1 MGDLRNRLKPVLT
14 VLVVFA
20 AFAVLAWVRDR
31 AAQPDLPPGSSYSN
45 APDGTRAALLW
56 LEAAGLR
63 AGRLEG
69 TETVVQAQ
77 PAALFVIQPGF
88 DITSTGRLAFDDV
101 ASRGGTLVLAGYTP
115 TLLEY
120 AAELGVRS
128 SFDGDVIETAS
139 PPRGVPGRPGAPA
152 GAAPLTVPVHTR
164 VRLQGAPGA
173 QPLLVS
179 SDGRVVA
186 LRQPYKR
193 GTLIV
198 LSTPEPLSN
207 DGLRDPDTARFV
219 YRELVAPLIA
229 GPQSAT
235 GSAGTPASPGSS
247 ASPPVVLFDETH
259 HADPQLG
266 LGPDAS
272 FTTRLQRYVLTT
284 PLGGAAV
291 YAGALLFLYLLLS
304 GRRLGP
310 ALRPVH
316 AGAASRTMF
325 EHVQALAGLY
335 RRGAQFLPLRA
346 HFSRHYRRFV
356 ARALGTAALLEGRVT
371 PEALVE
377 RGLSPRRA
385 QAIADGLAAIDAS
398 RSDRQLGEAVRR
410 ADTAVEGLRVG
421 TLRYPDRAAA

>member
-1 MGDLRNRLKPVLT
+1 VGALRSRLKPVLT
-14 VLVVFA
+14 VLVIFA
-20 AFAVLAWVRDR
+20 VFAVLAWVRQR

-45 APDGTRAALLW
+45 APDGARAVLLW
-56 LEAAGLR
+56 LEATGLR

-69 TETVVQAQ
+69 TQTIVQAR
-77 PAALFVIQPGF
+77 PDALFVIQPGF

-101 ASRGGTLVLAGYTP
+101 ANRGGTLVLAGYTP

-128 SFDGDVIETAS
+128 SLDGNIIETAS
-139 PPRGVPGRPGAPA
+139 PPRGTARLAGAPGASG
-152 GAAPLTVPVHTR
+152 GAASLTVPVRTR
-164 VRLQGAPGA
+164 VRLQGAAGA

-186 LRQPYKR
+186 LRQSYKR

-198 LSTPEPLSN
+198 LSTPEPLTN
-207 DGLRDPDTARFV
+207 EGLRDPDTARFV

-229 GPQSAT
+229 GPQ
-235 GSAGTPASPGSS
+235 GSPGIQ
-247 ASPPVVLFDETH
+247 PVVLFDETH

-272 FTTRLQRYVLTT
+272 FATRLQRYVLTT

-310 ALRPVH
+310 ALRPVR

-346 HFSRHYRRFV
+346 HFSRHYRRLV
-356 ARALGTAALLEGRVT
+356 ARALGTAALLEGRVA
-371 PEALVE
+371 PEALME

-385 QAIADGLAAIDAS
+385 QAVADAIAGIDAA
-398 RSDRQLGEAVRR
+398 RGERQLGEAVKH
-410 ADTAVEGLRVG
+410 ADAAVEGLRVG